1 MTLLFSAFSVGQL
14 LGEPF
19 WGKLSDRI
27 GRKPVLIVTIA
38 MVGVTYGLFAFAP
51 NIWVAFG
58 LRFVNGVFA
67 GNISTLQGALA
78 DITPPEK
85 RAGRMGIMAAAFS
98 AGFSTGPAIGGF
110 LAQPSRGALGFQLPL
125 LVAAGFA
132 LASALAVVL
141 LHDSLC
147 RFV

>member
-1 MTLLFSAFSVGQL
+1 
-14 LGEPF
+14 
-19 WGKLSDRI
+19 
-27 GRKPVLIVTIA
+27 
-38 MVGVTYGLFAFAP
+38 MVGVSYAALAFAP
-51 NIWVAFG
+51 NIEAAF
-58 LRFVNGVFA
+58 LIRFVNGLFA

-78 DITPPEK
+78 DITPPDR

-98 AGFSTGPAIGGF
+98 AGFSTGPAIGGL

-141 LHDSLC
+141 LVREHRPDAGIAPPK
-147 RFV
+147 RVR